1 MRATL
6 SPVFTSG
13 RMRLMSDF
21 LESASSLLVIEIEL
35 DLQNDR
41 ETNLQQ
47 VLNKFSMDVIGSCV
61 FGIDPKSFN
70 KKKSQLVH
78 HGEEYGK
85 IDAGLAFR
93 NLVAMIPGG
102 KWLLGK
108 LGKTI
113 LKEDTILFFFN
124 LIKETV
130 ERRRRTGERRRD
142 LIDLMSEA
150 LTNNLDTEDED
161 PNEEV
166 EDNDKDPFTRERY
179 ADANGNNANEK

>member
-21 LESASSLLVIEIEL
+21 LETAASLLLTEIEL

-41 ETNLQQ
+41 ETSLQK

-61 FGIDPKSFN
+61 FGIDPKSFDGGE
-70 KKKSQLVH
+70 KKSQLVH

-108 LGKTI
+108 LGRTV
-113 LKEDTILFFFN
+113 LKADTILFFFN

-130 ERRRRTGERRRD
+130 ERRRQTGERRRD

-150 LTNNLDTEDED
+150 LTNKLDAEDED
-161 PNEEV
+161 PNGV
-166 EDNDKDPFTRERY
+166 PFVGERHV
-179 ADANGNNANEK
+179 DANGNTTDEK

>member
-21 LESASSLLVIEIEL
+21 LETAASLLVTEIEL

-61 FGIDPKSFN
+61 FGLDPKSFDGE
-70 KKKSQLVH
+70 KKSQLVH

-93 NLVAMIPGG
+93 ALVAAMVPGG

-108 LGKTI
+108 LGRTI
-113 LKEDTILFFFN
+113 LKADTILFFFN

-142 LIDLMSEA
+142 LIDLMSDA
-150 LTNNLDTEDED
+150 LTDNLDTEDGD
-161 PNEEV
+161 HNV
-166 EDNDKDPFTRERY
+166 DPFD
-179 ADANGNNANEK
+179 ADVNGNPTNEK